1 VAAGKVSGPGSG
13 PPVGGPV
20 DDEGNVDAP
29 GGVGRAF
36 ADKLAGADAAR
47 PTAGSTAAAAAAAA
61 DRPAAATA
69 AHALTADIAAE
80 LEAGRIDAKTALDR
94 VIARVVDQQ
103 VGPGA
108 PTSVREALRAA
119 LESAVADD
127 PLLGEKIKALGG

>member
-1 VAAGKVSGPGSG
+1 
-13 PPVGGPV
+13 V
-20 DDEGNVDAP
+20 DDEGPVDAQGGP
-29 GGVGRAF
+29 AGVGRPF
-36 ADKLAGADAAR
+36 ADELAGTDAAR
-47 PTAGSTAAAAAAAA
+47 AAAGSTAAGGAAVAAAA
-61 DRPAAATA
+61 
-69 AHALTADIAAE
+69 HGLTADIAAA

-108 PTSVREALRAA
+108 PTAVREALRAA